1 MCHSQKVTV
10 TLYSIFSR
18 AVGYIH
24 PVAQTGICCK
34 RVCWKFQCNVT
45 MVKLQLFVRPPSRH
59 APVNKHLLHCGKVA
73 GSQPLACLCEHR
85 ENEENTLE
93 QSSISNKKKLL
104 TYTTHQQCI
113 CIPCFDCIRLYKR
126 ETSFT
131 GIDRM
136 CIRIDTNSAQCNS
149 TWVMNEP

>member
-93 QSSISNKKKLL
+93 QSSISNKKSCSRTLHINNVFASLASIASDCTKERRPSQVSTECAFGSIPILL
-104 TYTTHQQCI
+104 SVI
-113 CIPCFDCIRLYKR
+113 VL
-126 ETSFT
+126 
-131 GIDRM
+131 G
-136 CIRIDTNSAQCNS
+136 
-149 TWVMNEP
+149 